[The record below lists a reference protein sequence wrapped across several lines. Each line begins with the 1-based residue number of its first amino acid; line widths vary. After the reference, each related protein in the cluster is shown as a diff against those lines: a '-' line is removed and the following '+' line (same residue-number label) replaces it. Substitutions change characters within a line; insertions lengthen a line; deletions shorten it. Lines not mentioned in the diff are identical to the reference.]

1 MKKFSKDWKGS
12 KKPKKQRKYR
22 AKAPLHLKKKFLAV
36 HLTKDLRG
44 KYKTRNVP
52 VRTGDK
58 VRVLRGRFKKKE
70 GKIERIDRKREQ
82 IYVTGLEIVK
92 KDGTKV
98 ICPLRPSNLVILEL
112 NLNDKKRKAKLE
124 RKTK

>member
-1 MKKFSKDWKGS
+1 M
-12 KKPKKQRKYR
+12 
-22 AKAPLHLKKKFLAV
+22 HLKKKFLSV

-58 VRVLRGRFKKKE
+58 IRVLRGRFKKKE

-82 IYVTGLEIVK
+82 IYVTGLDIVK